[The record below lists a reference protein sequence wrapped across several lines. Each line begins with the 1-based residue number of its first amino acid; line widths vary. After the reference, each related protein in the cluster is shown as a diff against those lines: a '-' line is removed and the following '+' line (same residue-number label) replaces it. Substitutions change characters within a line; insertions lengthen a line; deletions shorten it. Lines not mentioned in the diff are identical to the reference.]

1 MSCSKIAVVLAVL
14 MVMPRVGV
22 AAPPPHRVLGISV
35 GPCQDGDYGL
45 AFATAKA
52 AGMQSTTL
60 SMNWSDLETSA
71 GRYNGKYLA
80 IANGFYPAEKISIDL
95 VLRPIDTNHVSMPAD
110 LMGEKFDSPKVIS
123 RFEHLVEYVLSSM
136 PKVTLNS
143 IAIGNEVDA
152 ELAGNRA
159 SWAEYGRFLNTV
171 LAYVHSRHPG
181 VKVGVVLTFDGLTGD
196 RAALARSLNAKTD
209 LVLVTYYPLNTDF
222 TVKDPGV
229 VRGDFDRLARF
240 YSHRPI
246 VMVEAGYPSSAVCKS
261 SDAKQAEFVDNVFAA
276 WDAHASQI
284 RSITFSWLYDL
295 PQSTVDTFNKYY
307 GVSTPAFGEF
317 LRTLG
322 LRTYAGQGADK
333 PAFVSL
339 SRDAH
344 KRGW

>member
-1 MSCSKIAVVLAVL
+1 MRCLLIVMALVLLFVL
-14 MVMPRVGV
+14 P
-22 AAPPPHRVLGISV
+22 ASASRVLGLSV
-35 GPCQDGDYGL
+35 GPCVDGDYGR
-45 AFATAKA
+45 AFAIAKA

-60 SMNWSDLETSA
+60 SFNWADLETVLGA
-71 GRYNGKYLA
+71 YNRKYLD
-80 IANGFYPAEKISIDL
+80 IANRFYPAEKTSVDV

-110 LMGEKFDSPKVIS
+110 LLGEKFDSPEVIS
-123 RFEHLVEYVLSSM
+123 RFERLVDYVLASM

-143 IAIGNEVDA
+143 IAIGNEVDV

-159 SWAEYGRFLNTV
+159 SWAEYGRFLNAV
-171 LAYVHSRHPG
+171 IAHVHGRRPG
-181 VKVGVVLTFDGLTGD
+181 LSVGVVITQSGLTGD
-196 RAALARSLNAKTD
+196 QAALAKSLNKKTD
-209 LVLVTYYPLNTDF
+209 VILVTYYPLNPDF

-229 VRGDFDRLARF
+229 VRRDFDRLTRI
-240 YSHRPI
+240 YSGKPI

-261 SDAKQAEFVDNVFAA
+261 SEARQAEFVDNVFAA

-295 PQSTVDTFNKYY
+295 PQSTVDMFDKYY

-322 LRTYAGQGADK
+322 LRTYPGHGADK

-339 SRDAH
+339 TRDAH
-344 KRGW
+344 DRGW